1 MNPGQITFR
10 SLWSAALTMAAS
22 LPLAAQEAPPDPFL
36 AVTGIAEARIP
47 TDLARIEFMVETQ
60 AATAREATAQNAD
73 RMQRVI
79 RAVRKAGRETVT
91 VETGGYN
98 LSPVYSR
105 ASRDQPD
112 IPTIEAYRAANYVRV
127 WANEL
132 ARVGALID
140 AAIGA
145 GSNRIASLRFE
156 ARDPEPARLEA
167 LRGAVAKAQVEAG
180 RGSAR
185 CDAGDAP
192 GGQHRCGL
200 RLSTPGDAPGHS
212 DGHGSGRSHPGRAG
226 RAGRARDRHHPLP
239 PPRAVTAR

>member
-36 AVTGIAEARIP
+36 AVTGTAEARIP

-167 LRGAVAKAQVEAG
+167 LRGAVAKAQAEAVAEALG
-180 RGSAR
+180 VTLGMPQEVSTGTDYGYPPPVMRQAIAMGMAQ
-185 CDAGDAP
+185 AAPTPVAP
-192 GGQHRCGL
+192 GEQVVRATVTIRY
-200 RLSTPGDAPGHS
+200 RLL
-212 DGHGSGRSHPGRAG
+212 GR
-226 RAGRARDRHHPLP
+226 
-239 PPRAVTAR
+239 

>member
-1 MNPGQITFR
+1 MNPGQMTFR

-36 AVTGIAEARIP
+36 SVTGTAEARIP
-47 TDLARIEFMVETQ
+47 TDRARIEFMVETQ
-60 AATAREATAQNAD
+60 AATAREAAAQNAD

-79 RAVRKAGRETVT
+79 RAVREAGRETVT

-105 ASRDQPD
+105 ASRDQPYV
-112 IPTIEAYRAANYVRV
+112 PTIEAYRAANHVRV
-127 WANEL
+127 RANEL
-132 ARVGALID
+132 PRVGALID

-167 LRGAVAKAQVEAG
+167 LRGAVAKARAEAEAVAEALG
-180 RGSAR
+180 VTLGM
-185 CDAGDAP
+185 P
-192 GGQHRCGL
+192 QEV
-200 RLSTPGDAPGHS
+200 STGADYGY
-212 DGHGSGRSHPGRAG
+212 
-226 RAGRARDRHHPLP
+226 P
-239 PPRAVTAR
+239 PPVMREDMAMGMAQAAPTPVEPGEQVVRATVTIRYRLLGR